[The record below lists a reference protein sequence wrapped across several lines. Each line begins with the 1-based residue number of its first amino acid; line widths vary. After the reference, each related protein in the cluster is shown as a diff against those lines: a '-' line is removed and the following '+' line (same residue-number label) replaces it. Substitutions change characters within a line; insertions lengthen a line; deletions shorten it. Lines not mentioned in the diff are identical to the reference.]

1 MARRLRRSVGIGAL
15 VVAVWATA
23 SGCVTMPEARIG
35 RTVAWSPVTSER
47 ALTFL
52 KRYEQ
57 VSNKASETRDPELI
71 AQVES
76 GPLLRATRAEF
87 RIANRLDPDRT
98 SRSTRARYTN
108 QRIYIPDL
116 ADYPVWFVAVSD
128 LADEGR
134 TTVSL
139 VVRSNAGSLWH
150 MTQSVA
156 LDDDAQLPELV
167 ERNGKVVALDT
178 GSNEGLVRS
187 PWQAA
192 QAYANLLMAGP
203 DAPHAAAFHP
213 HPQTARSHQATQRNK
228 EQPGFTYDQK
238 VSVVSVRAL
247 AVADG
252 SAFVLFTLEENE
264 ELSLQDARL
273 RFDRNDAV
281 AAYTGRAEGD
291 SYLRTSWV
299 WQAVAVV
306 PPKGAPDPRIRL
318 LGVERS
324 LESAKMR

>member
-1 MARRLRRSVGIGAL
+1 
-15 VVAVWATA
+15 
-23 SGCVTMPEARIG
+23 MPEARTG
-35 RTVAWSPVTSER
+35 RTVAWSPVTNER
-47 ALTFL
+47 AITFL

-57 VSNKASETRDPELI
+57 VSNKASETRNPELI

-87 RIANRLDPDRT
+87 RIANRLDPERT
-98 SRSTRARYTN
+98 GRSTRVRYTN
-108 QRIYIPDL
+108 QRVYIPDL
-116 ADYPVWFVAVSD
+116 TDYPAWFVAVSD
-128 LADEGR
+128 LADEDR
-134 TTVSL
+134 TTVDL
-139 VVRSNAGSLWH
+139 VVRSSAGSLWH

-167 ERNGKVVALDT
+167 ERNGKAVALDT
-178 GSNEGLVRS
+178 GSAEGLVRS
-187 PWQAA
+187 PAQAA

-228 EQPGFTYDQK
+228 EQSGFTYDQK
-238 VSVVSVRAL
+238 LDVVSVRAL

-252 SAFVLFTLEENE
+252 GAFVLFTLAETE
-264 ELSLQDARL
+264 ELSLQEASL
-273 RFDRNDAV
+273 RFNRHDAV

-299 WQAVAVV
+299 WQVAAMV

-324 LESAKMR
+324 LESAEMK